1 MITGQTDLYWDDN
14 SKAAF
19 TYNGDEWSSIETTAT
34 IAGKAAYV
42 QENDLGGMMFWA
54 LSNDAEGDLSLVEAA
69 DDILRQGGS
78 YSDAIENAPEFDYI
92 LGGNGEFSVSDFT
105 AVA

>member
-1 MITGQTDLYWDDN
+1 MLLGGFERFL
-14 SKAAF
+14 F
-19 TYNGDEWSSIETTAT
+19 T

-42 QENDLGGMMFWA
+42 QEKDLGGMMFWA

-78 YSDAIENAPEFDYI
+78 YSEAIGNAPEFDTI
-92 LGGNGEFSVSDFT
+92 LGGNGEFSISDFT
-105 AVA
+105 ALA